1 MILRLRSRD
10 GMERVEVSDTATVGD
25 LRIAIQAKLDVPVEK
40 QTLSVNQALLMSKN
54 PAAFTDMTDAKATL
68 KKLNIAHGAM
78 VYLKYDF
85 ERTVEP
91 VAKINTVP
99 FGAKM
104 TMEDMLATQTR
115 IEPQE
120 KAHCVS
126 CSFDA
131 NAANIFQA
139 YVHGTLQFAVERVGF
154 MFGTVDEGAVKVEFI
169 YEPPQEA
176 TATSTML
183 MRDAQEEKAVGFI
196 AAQLGFQQ
204 VGVVITHSDNDD
216 REYHISGK
224 QVAMVAEMAKEC
236 AELHG
241 EHGEH
246 FVVAIVSLDETE
258 DEEKFVNIEAFALSD
273 QIVKLCKEGW
283 FAEEQETE
291 NVEKM
296 GLLHTN
302 KDVIVAGKDTQEV
315 DTDFLIIAVPILDH
329 QGMLECKFPVENR
342 LITSTSDDLKACLRA
357 NGSKAYCERL
367 SDFHLLL
374 FLSRQLD
381 LTTDIALLLDAVL
394 NKTAVSEG
402 YQLIIDSIAGIM

>member
-1 MILRLRSRD
+1 M
-10 GMERVEVSDTATVGD
+10 
-25 LRIAIQAKLDVPVEK
+25 
-40 QTLSVNQALLMSKN
+40 
-54 PAAFTDMTDAKATL
+54 
-68 KKLNIAHGAM
+68 
-78 VYLKYDF
+78 
-85 ERTVEP
+85 
-91 VAKINTVP
+91 
-99 FGAKM
+99 
-104 TMEDMLATQTR
+104 
-115 IEPQE
+115 
-120 KAHCVS
+120 
-126 CSFDA
+126 
-131 NAANIFQA
+131 
-139 YVHGTLQFAVERVGF
+139 
-154 MFGTVDEGAVKVEFI
+154 
-169 YEPPQEA
+169 
-176 TATSTML
+176 
-183 MRDAQEEKAVGFI
+183 
-196 AAQLGFQQ
+196 
-204 VGVVITHSDNDD
+204 
-216 REYHISGK
+216 
-224 QVAMVAEMAKEC
+224 
-236 AELHG
+236 
-241 EHGEH
+241 
-246 FVVAIVSLDETE
+246 SLDETE

-329 QGMLECKFPVENR
+329 QVRGNPPAPTSPAAADGQHCFFLVTALSLGQLRGISCTVSAVSRLSEARPVTTPTKIARTFARATPTQVGGKLPTPQGSNQLVVPAYNPPPYGALKRRVGWCKQGMLECKFPVENR